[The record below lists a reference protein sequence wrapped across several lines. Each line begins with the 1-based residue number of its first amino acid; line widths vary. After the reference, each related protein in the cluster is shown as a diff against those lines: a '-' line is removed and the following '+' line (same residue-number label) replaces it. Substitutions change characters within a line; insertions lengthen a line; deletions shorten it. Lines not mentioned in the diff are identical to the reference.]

1 LLLLLLLLLPSV
13 AVAPFGWVK
22 RNTGMGSPG
31 LCLEVLRPFFR
42 VGRLRFLCRG
52 ESVPNSISPVNKPT
66 LSLSWSLSESSSNMV
81 FFEDDDGAV
90 FFFREVFVDFFFG
103 LENVPPDG
111 RLRTREEDRVFRFC
125 GIGLPGEEGVLLV
138 ALPFFAEEGLAA
150 ALPLLGVRL
159 KGDFLLGVDCVVE
172 DNIALREWLYTC
184 LLLRVLT
191 MSAISFQ
198 LGPHFL

>member
-1 LLLLLLLLLPSV
+1 
-13 AVAPFGWVK
+13 
-22 RNTGMGSPG
+22 
-31 LCLEVLRPFFR
+31 
-42 VGRLRFLCRG
+42 
-52 ESVPNSISPVNKPT
+52 
-66 LSLSWSLSESSSNMV
+66 MV

-90 FFFREVFVDFFFG
+90 LFFREVFVDFFFG

-198 LGPHFL
+198 LGPHFLYPFSKSAFSFVDHFPVLLVGIDTVSRWVGDGCGFGRWGGTEARPPPELEIGHRSASYNLHRGNFLIFTRHGDAQI

>member
-1 LLLLLLLLLPSV
+1 
-13 AVAPFGWVK
+13 
-22 RNTGMGSPG
+22 
-31 LCLEVLRPFFR
+31 
-42 VGRLRFLCRG
+42 
-52 ESVPNSISPVNKPT
+52 
-66 LSLSWSLSESSSNMV
+66 MV

-90 FFFREVFVDFFFG
+90 LFFREVFVDFFFG

-198 LGPHFL
+198 LGPHFLYPFSKSAFSFVDHFPVLLVGIDTVSAIRGVSGVDVGVMSRGQGIRRRCGGGEDP